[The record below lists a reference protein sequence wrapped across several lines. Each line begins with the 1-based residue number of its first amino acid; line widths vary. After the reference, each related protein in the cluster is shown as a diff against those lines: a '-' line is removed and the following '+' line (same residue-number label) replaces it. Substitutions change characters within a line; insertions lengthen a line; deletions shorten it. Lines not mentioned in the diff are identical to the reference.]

1 MAEGYSGRK
10 CEGSWRRR
18 VAFPTAASPMDA
30 SPRPAAIRRHCLRNA
45 RAANR
50 FVFSAVFASRPPTHA
65 AALWSPERRG
75 VKGSLLPF
83 LSLVAQLAAVAVSL
97 PRSPKV
103 AAEACGVRTPNTRK
117 QRATGCPLLRQ
128 AYNMAK
134 TENAPAEAASLAAE
148 AVRAFQ
154 KAFDS
159 SLPDFLAVAPGRIN
173 IIGEHLDYSGYS
185 VLPMAIN
192 RFTICAI
199 RSVPHLNSLSGATV
213 ELARETESRHGGEKG
228 AVSTLSLECP
238 DTPQRNG
245 DASRLESSEASSD
258 DRSSSSLIPVS
269 SSPLP
274 SSPQCSAASSL
285 SLPSA
290 FSLSPSLPSSAPFI
304 DLRHTSER
312 SFASLSVQSP
322 EALPALLRR
331 LTAAEKGGRKRGEG
345 AREQNEQAR
354 EQNEQAREERH
365 VTRGDSAREPSAE
378 RDAEAVR
385 EIKRTREKGE
395 CDVSEKN
402 HAKAER
408 ATQESTD
415 AKETETERPKN
426 ESWHKYPLAAV
437 VGVLEYLISGKD
449 LNAVGRLVGAGR
461 TEEERQKELCIWRTA
476 CEKAFLASDGRRL
489 PRLQIL
495 IGGNLPMAAGLSSS
509 SALVTAAVTC
519 VCTALNLSVTR
530 EEIAELATRSERHV
544 GTAGKHDAKGVWGG
558 GGGMDQSVIAVSS
571 ENSATLVSFSPLH
584 TRPVRLP
591 EGFAFAVAHT
601 LVESPKAVHA
611 AKLFNKRVL
620 ECLFAALLLFK
631 LTQPGKPLPRGE
643 ALRSWTL
650 RRSQELAGVSL
661 SEAVALSQAKLEQ
674 EYSKRQLEEELGST
688 VISEVVDLLPVME
701 AVWTQNDV
709 FCLRQRAVHVFSE
722 AARVHAFVAACEHPD
737 SSFVEKLEAV
747 SKLMDAS
754 HLSCSHLYDCSCE
767 EADRFVSV
775 AVDTGGAA
783 ASRMTGAGEKKK
795 RMRFHGHGS

>member
-65 AALWSPERRG
+65 AALWSPVRRESKTPSDSFSGERPRG
-75 VKGSLLPF
+75 K
-83 LSLVAQLAAVAVSL
+83 
-97 PRSPKV
+97 
-103 AAEACGVRTPNTRK
+103 
-117 QRATGCPLLRQ
+117 LRES
-128 AYNMAK
+128 ARLAK

-228 AVSTLSLECP
+228 AVSTHSLECP

-354 EQNEQAREERH
+354 EQNEQAREQNEQAREQNEQAREQNEQAREERQ

-402 HAKAER
+402 RAKAER

-495 IGGNLPMAAGLSSS
+495 IGGNLPMVKVLYG
-509 SALVTAAVTC
+509 
-519 VCTALNLSVTR
+519 
-530 EEIAELATRSERHV
+530 
-544 GTAGKHDAKGVWGG
+544 
-558 GGGMDQSVIAVSS
+558 
-571 ENSATLVSFSPLH
+571 
-584 TRPVRLP
+584 RLP
-591 EGFAFAVAHT
+591 IHI
-601 LVESPKAVHA
+601 
-611 AKLFNKRVL
+611 
-620 ECLFAALLLFK
+620 
-631 LTQPGKPLPRGE
+631 
-643 ALRSWTL
+643 
-650 RRSQELAGVSL
+650 
-661 SEAVALSQAKLEQ
+661 
-674 EYSKRQLEEELGST
+674 Y
-688 VISEVVDLLPVME
+688 
-701 AVWTQNDV
+701 
-709 FCLRQRAVHVFSE
+709 
-722 AARVHAFVAACEHPD
+722 
-737 SSFVEKLEAV
+737 
-747 SKLMDAS
+747 
-754 HLSCSHLYDCSCE
+754 
-767 EADRFVSV
+767 
-775 AVDTGGAA
+775 
-783 ASRMTGAGEKKK
+783 
-795 RMRFHGHGS
+795 